1 MPFHTD
7 IEEAGVRS
15 VLKNIINGVGR
26 LLDRVLSCCKSAYF
40 LCEPGS
46 SAVGE

>member
-26 LLDRVLSCCKSAYF
+26 LLDRVLCMLQICLF
-40 LCEPGS
+40 PL
-46 SAVGE
+46 